1 MDYALMGDEGTLAVL
16 SLCVGQETTP
26 RMLVSAVLRAESSVD
41 LAAKRRQTH
50 ECQSFSVETSPVHS
64 GGSFRCG

>member
-26 RMLVSAVLRAESSVD
+26 RMLMSEVLRAESSVE
-41 LAAKRRQTH
+41 LAASILANLQMATLTENVCFRL
-50 ECQSFSVETSPVHS
+50 SV
-64 GGSFRCG
+64 G